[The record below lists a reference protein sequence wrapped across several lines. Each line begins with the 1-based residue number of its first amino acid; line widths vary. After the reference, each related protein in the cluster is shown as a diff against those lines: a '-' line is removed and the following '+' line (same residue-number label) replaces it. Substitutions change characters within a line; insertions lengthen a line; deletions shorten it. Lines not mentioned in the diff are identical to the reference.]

1 MTYRLA
7 AHSTSDDPS
16 GYRSKKEEEKWRLK
30 DPIERFKVWLLNKGW
45 LKEEDTEQYLKE
57 VRSDILDALKTAEKV
72 PVNPISDIVEDVYSE
87 VPWHLKA
94 QREAL
99 LEHIKRYPDKYPKTS
114 GEVGK

>member
-1 MTYRLA
+1 MPR
-7 AHSTSDDPS
+7 
-16 GYRSKKEEEKWRLK
+16 KQRLK
-30 DPIERFKVWLLNKGW
+30 DDDED
-45 LKEEDTEQYLKE
+45 EEDDELPSGLLPSSRIAHKARKQRLKDEETENYLKE
-57 VRSDILDALKTAEKV
+57 VRSDILNALKTAEKV